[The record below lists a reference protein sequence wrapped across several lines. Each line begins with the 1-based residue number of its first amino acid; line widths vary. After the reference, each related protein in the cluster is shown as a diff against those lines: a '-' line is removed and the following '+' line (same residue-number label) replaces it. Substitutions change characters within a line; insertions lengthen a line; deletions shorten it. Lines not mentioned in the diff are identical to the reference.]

1 MIQQRATLY
10 ADKAHI
16 PPEIFAVRN
25 DTGRELVA
33 EIADYTIP
41 SGAAAEIRATLPDG
55 TTATAAG
62 TIDGQTV
69 TAPLDDLLT
78 AEGKAAAQIRITNG
92 GEVTTFGFFVD
103 VTEDLA
109 GDTEEATAGPA
120 EVATFETD
128 AALPLT
134 SLVVEIEPKQDLHGY
149 EKPWPAGG
157 GKNKIP
163 APSTWTQ
170 GVRLNPTNGEEQS
183 NTNAAS
189 TDFIPFSL
197 TGTDQITISGFAY
210 QDIDTLYSWYVAG
223 YNAEKIFVG
232 RTGAVNNEQ
241 RTYRAANFSAG
252 TPQGTGDIAYIRL
265 TIYAQAGS
273 TAPLTDIIAA
283 IDGTAQLERG
293 ATATAWEPYSNIC
306 PITGTESVTVTRV
319 GKNLLPRTASGTQT
333 TSGVTFTVNDD
344 GSVTMNGTATAN
356 ISWDY
361 SADAP
366 VRLDGDY
373 IISGLN
379 GGSASTWRFQY
390 ATKNAEGTQSAWAYV
405 NIDEQTR
412 PFTDAVSIFRFRI
425 LIASGTTLDNVTV
438 YPMIRRADDPG
449 PTYTPYTGETTTT
462 DLGRTVYGGT
472 VDVVSGELVVDR
484 AMVDLG
490 TLNWTKYSVSQGTL
504 FRSYAI
510 SDANIPYDS
519 TEFICS
525 NYETVRLGARLNG
538 TISSSIANRVDII
551 DNSYSDAAAFKTA
564 MNGVQLVYELSTP
577 ETYQLTPAQI
587 LALLGGNTIWSDA
600 GQVTVKYRREAAA

>member
-55 TTATAAG
+55 TTATASG

-134 SLVVEIEPKQDLHGY
+134 SLVVEIEPKQDLNGY

-170 GVRLNPTNGEEQS
+170 GVRLNPTTGAEQS
-183 NTNAAS
+183 ATNAAS

-210 QDIDTLYSWYVAG
+210 QDVDTLYSWYVAG

-241 RTYRAANFSAG
+241 RTYQAANFNAG

-273 TAPLTDIIAA
+273 SATLTDIITA

-293 ATATAWEPYSNIC
+293 ATATAWEPYANIC
-306 PITGTESVTVTRV
+306 PITGTEEVTVTKV
-319 GKNLLPRTASGTQT
+319 GKNLLPRTASGMKTEN
-333 TSGVTFTVNDD
+333 GVTFVINDD
-344 GSVTMNGTATAN
+344 GSVTMNGTATAQASLRYTLN
-356 ISWDY
+356 
-361 SADAP
+361 AP
-366 VRLDGDY
+366 GKLDGEY
-373 IISGLN
+373 IVSGLN
-379 GGSASTWRFQY
+379 GGSNTTWRFQY
-390 ATKNAEGTQSAWAYV
+390 MTVDKDGTASAWVYIRQNEERKIFNGV
-405 NIDEQTR
+405 ESISGFR
-412 PFTDAVSIFRFRI
+412 VAV
-425 LIASGTTLDNVTV
+425 LAGTTVDNVTV
-438 YPMIRRADDPG
+438 YPMIRRADDPD
-449 PTYTPYTGETTTT
+449 PTYQPYTGETITT

-472 VDVVSGELVVDR
+472 VDIVTGELTVTDGI
-484 AMVDLG
+484 VDLG
-490 TLNWTKYSVSQGTL
+490 TLNWTKYSVTQGTL

-510 SDANIPYDS
+510 ADANIPYDS

-525 NYETVRLGARLNG
+525 NYETVRSGARLNG

-551 DNSYSDAAAFKTA
+551 DNSYSDVAAFKTA
-564 MNGVQLVYELSTP
+564 MNGVQLVYELATP

-600 GQVTVKYRREAAA
+600 GQVTVKYRREAEG